1 MQRIR
6 LLRNARL
13 CFLTIILLTAP
24 GAAGADNRREIEKAV
39 EEADNMITLMPA
51 HTKNWFL
58 YAIPLQDIRDCRVLE
73 ALETYLQQCL
83 MKRECGKGRQQEI
96 SLNDYDR
103 KRACS

>member
-1 MQRIR
+1 MQLVW
-6 LLRNARL
+6 LLRHARL

-24 GAAGADNRREIEKAV
+24 SGAEADDRWDIEQAV

-96 SLNDYDR
+96 SRNYYDN
-103 KRACS
+103 KQACS